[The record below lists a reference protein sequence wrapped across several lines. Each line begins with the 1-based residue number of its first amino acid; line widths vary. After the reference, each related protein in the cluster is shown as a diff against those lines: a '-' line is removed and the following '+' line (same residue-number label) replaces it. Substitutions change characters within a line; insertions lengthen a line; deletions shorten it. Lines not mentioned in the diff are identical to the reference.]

1 MNTNKLS
8 ILIVDDTKFSSAIV
22 AKTLS
27 NAGYQDIRTARSA
40 LEALE
45 LIKERPIDILL
56 ADWMMPDMDGLELT
70 RNIRK
75 LDEAS
80 GVYTYTI
87 LLTAKDGNDN
97 FATAFEAGV
106 DDFINK
112 SMMKEQLVPRIMA
125 ASRLVERH
133 NLLLRKNR
141 ELMVVKHKL
150 EIINT
155 VDPLTKI
162 GNLKYAQSRI
172 HDTIKHVESRG
183 GALCYLH
190 FSITGFNEIQ
200 KTYRNAVVEQ
210 LIVSVAKRI
219 QQLVRPMDGVT
230 RVGKTEFG
238 VIQHQNSLD
247 VCQGKIFKRVMDGVN
262 LKPYETEAGFINLK
276 IAMSLFACDNRQEF
290 LPNPETVIE
299 EAREHLN
306 IGKAG
311 VEVTTFHWSAIKK
324 EQAGS

>member
-1 MNTNKLS
+1 MDFNKLS

-22 AKTLS
+22 SKTLS
-27 NAGYQDIRTARSA
+27 NAGYEDIRTARSA
-40 LEALE
+40 SEALE

-56 ADWMMPDMDGLELT
+56 ADWMMPEMDGLELT

-75 LDEAS
+75 LDEAA

-87 LLTAKDGNDN
+87 LLTAKDGTDN
-97 FATAFEAGV
+97 FATAFDAGV

-112 SMMKEQLVPRIMA
+112 SFMKEQLVPRIMA
-125 ASRLVERH
+125 ASRLVNRQ
-133 NLLLRKNR
+133 NMLLRRNR
-141 ELMVVKHKL
+141 ELMVAKHKL

-162 GNLKYAQSRI
+162 GNLKYANSRI
-172 HDTIKHVESRG
+172 QDTIRHVESRG

-190 FSITGFNEIQ
+190 FSITGFSEIQ
-200 KTYRNAVVEQ
+200 KNYRKTVIDQ
-210 LIVSVAKRI
+210 LIVSVSKRI

-230 RVGKTEFG
+230 RVGKSEFG

-262 LKPYETEAGFINLK
+262 IKPYETEAGFINLK

-290 LPNPETVIE
+290 LPNPETVID
-299 EAREHLN
+299 EARSHL
-306 IGKAG
+306 KTDSAG
-311 VEVTTFHWSAIKK
+311 VEVTTFHWSAAKK
-324 EQAGS
+324 NQAGL